1 MFKNAPLK
9 KREIEWICLVMIP
22 RFPAV
27 LSGQSVFIT
36 EIQAVS
42 FEISWFPSAGI
53 FYLPFVRT
61 VHFDL
66 AQLVLGFLTNH
77 HHPRI
82 NQLQNQIPLS
92 CTDASVKKDPLLMII
107 LLDINVNY
115 IYQQLC

>member
-9 KREIEWICLVMIP
+9 KREIEWICLVMIL

-36 EIQAVS
+36 EIPAVS

-66 AQLVLGFLTNH
+66 A
-77 HHPRI
+77 
-82 NQLQNQIPLS
+82 
-92 CTDASVKKDPLLMII
+92 
-107 LLDINVNY
+107 
-115 IYQQLC
+115 

>member
-36 EIQAVS
+36 EIQPVS
-42 FEISWFPSAGI
+42 FEISWFPSAGV

-66 AQLVLGFLTNH
+66 A
-77 HHPRI
+77 
-82 NQLQNQIPLS
+82 
-92 CTDASVKKDPLLMII
+92 
-107 LLDINVNY
+107 
-115 IYQQLC
+115 